1 METMYLI
8 NNFKGQL
15 FFLKNFEGLVGKK
28 LGGKWGNYREM
39 QLGGYGSRTFWS
51 LFSGD
56 LM

>member
-28 LGGKWGNYREM
+28 LGGKWGNNREM